1 MNKGE
6 FVKNIA
12 QKTGETDKKANAF
25 YKAFVETVV
34 ETLNKDEK
42 IILSGFGSFEI
53 KERKGRTGI
62 NPSNGEK
69 VEIPQTKVP
78 SFKMS
83 KSFKDSFN
91 D

>member
-6 FVKNIA
+6 FVKIIA
-12 QKTGETDKKANAF
+12 QKMGETDKKANAF

-34 ETLNKDEK
+34 ESLNKDEK

-53 KERKGRTGI
+53 KERPSRTRT
-62 NPSNGEK
+62 NPSNGQK
-69 VEIPQTKVP
+69 VQIPQTKVP
-78 SFKMS
+78 SIKMS